1 MTNLLFRELTGS
13 ILDEILSWN
22 PSYATQLGWHK
33 YDGDMM
39 DHSSETYQREAS
51 RLMEFISM
59 MNEFDQN
66 SLDADEQLDRDLSIY
81 LFRVRIFEIERL
93 RLHERMA
100 LVLEDIGNSLY
111 FLFARD
117 DQPFEAR
124 LESIASRLEKVPAC
138 LETAKTALVTPC
150 RLWNEVC
157 LDTGKALP
165 QFLEE
170 IKLVAEA
177 QLGDH
182 PLVVRVGEAV
192 RSATAAILA
201 FNRWLEKD
209 ILPDSENQRAM
220 SPQEFEEYLNLRSF
234 GLGSREAVE
243 LATRFMD
250 VARAQMS
257 ASACAIAN
265 SGTAIEAINVMRNDH
280 PKTCEE
286 LLKAYREQICEARD
300 FVVKNGLA
308 TVPSGEKLLVI
319 ETPLFMRHMTP
330 YAAQCEPGIFTGS
343 KTGLFLVTPT
353 NRPEQLRDHCYPTIA
368 NTAVHEGYPGHH
380 LQGICANTN
389 SSRIRAICGVP
400 EFCEGWA
407 LYCEDLMISHGFND
421 NPMGRMAQLND
432 LMFRIIRVVADVRL
446 STGEMTC
453 EEFADMLV
461 KEIGM
466 EKGLALLDA
475 KTYTYSPTYYLSYF
489 IGKLK
494 ILQLRRDLEEAMGD
508 EFSLRFFHDTM
519 LNAGSLPVDFMR
531 RVFRE
536 RLMRDYGIQ
545 LGDPSETVYEFAMRL
560 ADEGRC

>member
-1 MTNLLFRELTGS
+1 MTNLLFQELTGS

-33 YDGDMM
+33 YDKDMM
-39 DHSSETYQREAS
+39 DHSSETYQREVS
-51 RLMEFISM
+51 RLREFVSKM
-59 MNEFDQN
+59 DEFDQT

-124 LESIASRLEKVPAC
+124 LESIASRLEKVPTS
-138 LETAKTALVTPC
+138 LETAKMALVTPC

-170 IKLVAEA
+170 IRLVAEA
-177 QLGDH
+177 ELGDH
-182 PLVVRVGEAV
+182 PLVAPVGAAV
-192 RSATAAILA
+192 RSATVAILA
-201 FNRWLEKD
+201 FNRWLEEEV
-209 ILPDSENQRAM
+209 LPGAENQRVM
-220 SPQEFEEYLNLRSF
+220 SPQEFEEYLSLRSF
-234 GLGSREAVE
+234 GLSSREAVE
-243 LATRFMD
+243 LATRFID
-250 VARAQMS
+250 VARGQMS
-257 ASACAIAN
+257 ASACAIAD
-265 SGTAIEAINVMRNDH
+265 SRTAIEAINVMRNDH

-286 LLKAYREQICEARD
+286 LLKAYREQIREARD

-421 NPMGRMAQLND
+421 NPTGRMAQLND

-466 EKGLALLDA
+466 EKELALLDA

-536 RLMRDYGIQ
+536 RLMQDYGID